1 MVVVLVLVVEE
12 RLRFGL
18 FFQSCD
24 SDRLLQ
30 NCDSDHF
37 LQEGDS
43 VFALDGLL
51 GGATKVNFS
60 EISFSGNSRQYKREI
75 MKMKSRWKLQ
85 ACYLEQSS

>member
-18 FFQSCD
+18 FFQS
-24 SDRLLQ
+24 
-30 NCDSDHF
+30 CDSDHF